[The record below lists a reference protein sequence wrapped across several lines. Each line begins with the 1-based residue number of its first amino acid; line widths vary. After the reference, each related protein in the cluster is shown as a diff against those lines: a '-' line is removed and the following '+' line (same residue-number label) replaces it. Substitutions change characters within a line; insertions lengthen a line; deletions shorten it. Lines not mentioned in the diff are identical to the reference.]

1 MFYAVRCLHYTT
13 GRTVL
18 FAAGRGNPKISGK
31 DCKCPPGGQP
41 APKRMKKASFF
52 AKKEAKKFQTGG
64 TAVGS
69 AAKNIPTGGHA
80 ADGER

>member
-13 GRTVL
+13 GQTVL

-31 DCKCPPGGQP
+31 DCKSPPGGHA
-41 APKRMKKASFF
+41 APKRLKKASFF
-52 AKKEAKKFQTGG
+52 AKKEAKKFQTGL

-69 AAKNIPTGGHA
+69 AAKNVPTGGRA
-80 ADGER
+80 AGGGR